1 MATVSETAAAVGEKL
16 KMTAHPPVTVA
27 LVAGA
32 IANVTLKVLTV
43 TSPEL
48 AAVLAGSEGDITI
61 IVAALAGYLTGRA

>member
-1 MATVSETAAAVGEKL
+1 MASISETASAVGEKL

-32 IANVTLKVLTV
+32 ITNVGLKVLGATQ
-43 TSPEL
+43 PQI

-61 IVAALAGYLTGRA
+61 IIAAVAGYLTGRS